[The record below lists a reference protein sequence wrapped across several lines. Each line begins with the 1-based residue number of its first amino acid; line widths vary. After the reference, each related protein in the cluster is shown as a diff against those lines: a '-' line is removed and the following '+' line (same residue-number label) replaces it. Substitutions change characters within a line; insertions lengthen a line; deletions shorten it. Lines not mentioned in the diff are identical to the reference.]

1 MHMYIYMHICI
12 YIYMNNHMHTHSTT
26 NFIPIICFLLGPI
39 RLPMPILTSLNS
51 FVGMLPLGFLQRCSW
66 QAESLQ
72 KQLSQVHLQIPAGSA
87 WRFRHSDTRAFDGSI
102 YIVSL
107 ESWALLSDGHKPQ
120 IQTRSTAY
128 EQCKVEAKEE
138 NTNSKE
144 RCCFFRPM
152 PFRYLV
158 VDFQRD
164 DSDDLQDLTESDEL
178 LRKKKTLREAPW
190 PSEDRTPK
198 AFCQQSILPAK
209 HCTILFLTPLLLPW
223 TGPTHTPTP
232 TLKLCG
238 WPSLPG
244 RLRVHPT
251 VHPMY
256 HDDQ

>member
-1 MHMYIYMHICI
+1 
-12 YIYMNNHMHTHSTT
+12 
-26 NFIPIICFLLGPI
+26 
-39 RLPMPILTSLNS
+39 MPILTSLNS
-51 FVGMLPLGFLQRCSW
+51 LVGMLPLGFLQRCSW

-72 KQLSQVHLQIPAGSA
+72 KQLSQVHLQIPAAGSA

-107 ESWALLSDGHKPQ
+107 ESWALLSDGHKSQ

-128 EQCKVEAKEE
+128 EQCQVEAKEE

-209 HCTILFLTPLLLPW
+209 HSASKALHDPVSHTLVAPLDRTNPY
-223 TGPTHTPTP
+223 TNSNFEAVRVAEFAR
-232 TLKLCG
+232 TLELEG
-238 WPSLPG
+238 APHSSPH
-244 RLRVHPT
+244 VP
-251 VHPMY
+251 
-256 HDDQ
+256 